1 MVNASSQKYSVVL
14 RVRNEERWVGY
25 AIQSIVDHIGESCE
39 IIIVNNGTTDD
50 SLRIVNLF
58 EYLNVKKIDIPS
70 SDYTPG
76 KALNLGRTSINIVC
90 TLSNR
95 II

>member
-39 IIIVNNGTTDD
+39 IIIVNKNTEII
-50 SLRIVNLF
+50 LIF
-58 EYLNVKKIDIPS
+58 EKYNIYLLI
-70 SDYTPG
+70 
-76 KALNLGRTSINIVC
+76 
-90 TLSNR
+90 
-95 II
+95 